1 MLVRFSKKHA
11 IGKIKNGNFIT
22 TKYTRIMV
30 EDLVC
35 AYVAQQVAHS
45 LGKAE
50 VMGSSPIISS
60 NYKTLENLTKKL
72 PHVCRSFFA
81 YTYS

>member
-60 NYKTLENLTKKL
+60 RIKN
-72 PHVCRSFFA
+72 R
-81 YTYS
+81 